1 MWRVRATLMNNLDTT
16 LKRILVNFLF
26 GIAVL
31 LILSLAV
38 TFSYF
43 INKQSRDIQLKQ
55 YNLEQSKQWKQ
66 NTNS

>member
-43 INKQSRDIQLKQ
+43 INKQSRDSQLKRH
-55 YNLEQSKQWKQ
+55 NLEQSKQWKQ